1 MKEITILGLGGQGVI
16 TVGELIGNIYNK
28 IDKYIS
34 LYSFYGSQMRG
45 GEVGITIKIDDDE
58 IVNPVSN
65 VADIFVV
72 LDDSYLDNYKYQIND
87 NTKVIYTDNNIKALA
102 KILKELNMNDNK
114 LVEETLKDRFKN
126 NEKYEKNIKTFYEAV
141 NEC

>member
-72 LDDSYLDNYKYQIND
+72 LDDSYLDNYKYQINE
-87 NTKVIYTDNNIKALA
+87 NTKLIHTDNNIKALA

>member
-58 IVNPVSN
+58 KENTVSN

-87 NTKVIYTDNNIKALA
+87 NTKVIYTDNNIKALK

>member
-72 LDDSYLDNYKYQIND
+72 LDDSYLDNYKYQINE
-87 NTKVIYTDNNIKALA
+87 NTKLIHTDNNIKALA

-114 LVEETLKDRFKN
+114 LVEETLKERFKN

>member
-28 IDKYIS
+28 IDKHIS

-72 LDDSYLDNYKYQIND
+72 LDDSYLDNYKYQINE
-87 NTKVIYTDNNIKALA
+87 NTKLIHTDNNIKALA